1 MTAALHLLAKTG
13 WQPGGT
19 ARSATALGNQ
29 AVEHLLLLRAKLGE
43 ACGAGESA
51 GLDLSLLA
59 VGVEVLAE
67 LQALDRFSLSNLVG
81 ELVQTAEAR
90 AAVSA
95 GPLGATVPLSVLQ
108 SLARAVAGLAVV
120 SANGSLTPS
129 RSMRV
134 LAAWRLLT
142 LRMEAGQLHAPGMAR
157 TLSYM
162 WTSSCLLSA
171 AVGSSSPCSFRLPGA
186 LGLTAA
192 AAWSQEEHRGFG
204 VSRAQL
210 RVVAALARLGF
221 PPQVIDSG
229 GA

>member
-1 MTAALHLLAKTG
+1 MTAALHLLAKAG

-157 TLSYM
+157 TDRKS
-162 WTSSCLLSA
+162 
-171 AVGSSSPCSFRLPGA
+171 
-186 LGLTAA
+186 
-192 AAWSQEEHRGFG
+192 
-204 VSRAQL
+204 
-210 RVVAALARLGF
+210 VV
-221 PPQVIDSG
+221 
-229 GA
+229 